1 MPGEEEVV
9 PENLGEEHHGMTRMC
24 SRGLLSDCCPHP
36 ESIVL
41 AAGAV
46 VGIGS
51 YSHLLVAGVW
61 AERWDVDWVGG
72 EEVLEVRV
80 DGIVPVVVDA
90 SGAIDVEAKEVGA
103 DDADEEIDGRIDPC
117 LSFAPLALDVRGW
130 LAFGL
135 WSGP

>member
-1 MPGEEEVV
+1 
-9 PENLGEEHHGMTRMC
+9 MC
-24 SRGLLSDCCPHP
+24 SGGLISDFCPHP
-36 ESIVL
+36 EGIVL
-41 AAGAV
+41 AEEAV
-46 VGIGS
+46 GGIGS
-51 YSHLLVAGVW
+51 YSHLLVARVW
-61 AERWDVDWVGG
+61 AERWNVDWVGG
-72 EEVLEVRV
+72 EEVLEVRI
-80 DGIVPVVVDA
+80 DRITPVVVDA